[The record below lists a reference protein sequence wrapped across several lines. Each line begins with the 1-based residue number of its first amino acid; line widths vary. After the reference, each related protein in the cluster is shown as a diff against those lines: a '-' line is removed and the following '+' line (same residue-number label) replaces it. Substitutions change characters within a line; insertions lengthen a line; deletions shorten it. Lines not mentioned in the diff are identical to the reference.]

1 MTRDEVADQI
11 HGIIRE
17 TFDLDPDFPID
28 DDTTAMDIDGWD
40 SLAHTT
46 LLLMIERQMSTKID
60 RDIEFDD
67 VGALIDNVHASV
79 G

>member
-1 MTRDEVADQI
+1 MTRDDVADQI

-17 TFDLDPDFPID
+17 TFDLDDDFEID

-46 LLLMIERQMSTKID
+46 LLLMIDRTMKTKID
-60 RDIEFDD
+60 RDVEFDD
-67 VGALIDNVHASV
+67 VGDLIDNVHDSV